1 MDLLSLKTVT
11 TLSDCVTIAEQDQ
24 VKIVRV
30 IHDKARAAISL
41 HGGHVLSF
49 QPKGQAD
56 LLWMSSQ
63 AIYDGKAAL
72 RGGIPVCWPWF
83 GRIAA
88 PAHGFARNQEWKLI
102 EHRENEQGVIVT
114 LGLQATPES
123 LAIWPYQFDVRLH
136 VEIRES
142 LTVTLDVTNTD
153 SKAWTFSGALHTYLH
168 VGDIRE
174 TQTSGVGTEYIDSL
188 QNSRLCTQHGLLT
201 LTDTIDRVYTQP
213 EPLITVQDPALA
225 RTLTFEN
232 QGHNSA
238 VLWNPWQQ
246 GAQSMADMNDEG
258 YLHFLCVESTLHA
271 PSLAEGITLQPGQN
285 HQLVTQI
292 TSQAQ

>member
-30 IHDKARAAISL
+30 IHDKASAAISL

-153 SKAWTFSGALHTYLH
+153 SKAWTFSG
-168 VGDIRE
+168 
-174 TQTSGVGTEYIDSL
+174 
-188 QNSRLCTQHGLLT
+188 LCTLICTWVIFVKRKPQVWERSILIAYKTVVYVLSTVCSLSLT
-201 LTDTIDRVYTQP
+201 R
-213 EPLITVQDPALA
+213 
-225 RTLTFEN
+225 
-232 QGHNSA
+232 
-238 VLWNPWQQ
+238 
-246 GAQSMADMNDEG
+246 
-258 YLHFLCVESTLHA
+258 
-271 PSLAEGITLQPGQN
+271 
-285 HQLVTQI
+285 
-292 TSQAQ
+292 